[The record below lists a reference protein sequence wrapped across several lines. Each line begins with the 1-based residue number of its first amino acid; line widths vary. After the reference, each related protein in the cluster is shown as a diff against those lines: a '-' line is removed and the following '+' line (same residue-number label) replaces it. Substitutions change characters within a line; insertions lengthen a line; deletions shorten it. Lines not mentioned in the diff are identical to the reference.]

1 MIYNKLV
8 RDRIPEIIE
17 KSGKQPI
24 YRVLDGEELKKAL
37 KAKLVEETQELV
49 NAETKEQ
56 MIEEMAD
63 VLAVLNAMRKVF
75 GIEYADVQTMRHC
88 KAIDKGAFF
97 NGIYLEEV
105 KE

>member
-1 MIYNKLV
+1 MIYKKLV
-8 RDRIPEIIE
+8 RDRIPKIIKE
-17 KSGKQPI
+17 SGKQPI
-24 YRVLDGEELKKAL
+24 YRVLDGQELKKAL

-63 VLAVLNAMRKVF
+63 IAAVLNAMRKMY
-75 GIEYADVQTMRHC
+75 GIEYRDVQEMREE
-88 KAIDKGAFF
+88 KAADKGAFF
-97 NGIYLEEV
+97 EGIYLEEV